1 MSVCVCVDIKIEKER
16 NKQWDDKARPAHS
29 NSPNGQ
35 PQNEK
40 ENTLRELGGG
50 GGRAVV
56 YVRRPWE
63 QKKKTNYISFLLFCF
78 LHTGQQQLS
87 LILFVRLFGPDWW
100 VHLCLVSLSDGQTQ
114 NSGCYDLHTRLYTNQ
129 NTRTRQT
136 DSSPLTA
143 VVWWSS

>member
-50 GGRAVV
+50 RAVV

-63 QKKKTNYISFLLFCF
+63 QKKKRLITSLFCCFVFFILASNSSLLFF
-78 LHTGQQQLS
+78 
-87 LILFVRLFGPDWW
+87 FVRLFGPDWW

>member
-50 GGRAVV
+50 GGELLYMCVDH
-56 YVRRPWE
+56 E
-63 QKKKTNYISFLLFCF
+63 NKKKK
-78 LHTGQQQLS
+78 
-87 LILFVRLFGPDWW
+87 D
-100 VHLCLVSLSDGQTQ
+100 
-114 NSGCYDLHTRLYTNQ
+114 
-129 NTRTRQT
+129 
-136 DSSPLTA
+136 
-143 VVWWSS
+143 